1 MEFATGLVVGILTGM
16 ISWLALAAWLETQRV
31 CAGGPGNHDKLASA
45 GGADRLHEQ
54 PSRG

>member
-1 MEFATGLVVGILTGM
+1 MEFAAGLVVGILTGL

-31 CAGGPGNHDKLASA
+31 WAGGPGNRDKLASA